1 MLRTLEI
8 FWIFGKTID
17 FKFVKSENNM
27 DDFQAGKGEI
37 DELRRENEELRR
49 QLKQARHQRHPLLS
63 GSKP

>member
-1 MLRTLEI
+1 
-8 FWIFGKTID
+8 
-17 FKFVKSENNM
+17 M